1 MKGKTF
7 LKKVLPQ
14 QRGAVLELCYLRAMH
29 TIIEQV
35 LRPELVGVVKS
46 LPEVLACH
54 RVHSQQGNTLKVL
67 DRLPNSLALR

>member
-14 QRGAVLELCYLRAMH
+14 QRGAVLELCYFGAMH
-29 TIIEQV
+29 MIIEQV

-46 LPEVLACH
+46 LPEVLARH
-54 RVHSQQGNTLKVL
+54 SVHSQQGNTL
-67 DRLPNSLALR
+67 